1 VIQRTEATLTV
12 PDNPAGH
19 AFADLFAGGDIALH
33 LTADFR
39 TAAWRKLCL
48 NVAGGAITAL
58 TDRSLEV
65 MRQPDVARL
74 ARDLV
79 LECVAVGRAAGAILD
94 EGLADEIVASMI
106 EGPGDAGTSL
116 LADRRA
122 GRPLEVDARNGAVV
136 RIGKQH
142 GIATPLN
149 RAITTLLAALNQ
161 ET

>member
-1 VIQRTEATLTV
+1 MIQRTEATLTV

-74 ARDLV
+74 NSTGENKGPVTAPRRDTN
-79 LECVAVGRAAGAILD
+79 
-94 EGLADEIVASMI
+94 ASW
-106 EGPGDAGTSL
+106 EPQRTQRHAENAPFSAFLGDLCG
-116 LADRRA
+116 
-122 GRPLEVDARNGAVV
+122 
-136 RIGKQH
+136 
-142 GIATPLN
+142 
-149 RAITTLLAALNQ
+149 
-161 ET
+161 